1 MKKYI
6 LLLIFLTVVSP
17 FAYQRKPTKMKN
29 LRNLPIFTCLFLLVL
44 IPLSAESLPPPSPA
58 GGNYLVL
65 DGVDDHAILDF
76 ETFGLLL
83 PKGTDEFTFEAWI
96 YPTTHPNR
104 DIHAMVL
111 SQQVWVDVLSR
122 DHEEFENL
130 KTPPGE
136 PEGDLMLRVGAHLAE
151 PGVDHSIMWF
161 RPIKFSPN
169 QWNHIAFQSGDTRK
183 IIIINDFVRIYPRQ
197 ITLADDISR
206 AGLPQDFIL
215 GGFREKIEFHG
226 GQFQDTHFWGHFAG
240 YIDEVRISK
249 VARYNIAKRN
259 FTPQKKF
266 ENDAKTI
273 ALWHFDEPR
282 GARKFLDT
290 SGNAYHLVGKN
301 GAKTDGALAVE
312 AEGKLATI
320 WGRLKR

>member
-6 LLLIFLTVVSP
+6 LLLIFRTVVVVGP

-83 PKGTDEFTFEAWI
+83 PKGTDKFTFEAWI
-96 YPTTHPNR
+96 YLTTLPNK
-104 DIHAMVL
+104 DIIATVL
-111 SQQVWVDVLSR
+111 SQQGRMYAWNR
-122 DHEEFENL
+122 DHL
-130 KTPPGE
+130 R
-136 PEGDLMLRVGAHLAE
+136 LMGGAHIDL
-151 PGVDHSIMWF
+151 GVANAPMAF
-161 RPIKFSPN
+161 GMVKFLPN
-169 QWNHIAFQSGDTRK
+169 QWHHIAFQAKAGQTMV
-183 IIIINDFVRIYPRQ
+183 ILNDFARVSQ
-197 ITLADDISR
+197 GGITLADDISH
-206 AGLPQDFIL
+206 AGHPQDFTI
-215 GGFREKIEFHG
+215 GGFGEKIESQIHG
-226 GQFQDTHFWGHFAG
+226 SQFWGHFAG
-240 YIDEVRISK
+240 YIDEVRIST
-249 VARYNIAKRN
+249 VARYNIARRS

-266 ENDAKTI
+266 ENDAKTV

-290 SGNAYHLVGKN
+290 SGNAYHLIGKN
-301 GAKTDGALAVE
+301 GAKTDGTLAVE